1 MGSWNRAEA
10 PRRNPNL
17 GCAQHPVWHYTT
29 WNRRAE
35 RLLYIKIIKNIL
47 FRIEHPC
54 WSVLFFKS
62 GRRFASSRCEH
73 VFDLHWPYARNRTR
87 TRRNMLCPCLF
98 SLRSFW
104 RWVQASYLV
113 LRFVNLWRVGSKS
126 FRVCP
131 CNILQPLESGG
142 CVELPPCLQVTLIGC
157 QKAPRAPCRALVGR
171 LRRKQ
176 LPEVSPVESQFFR

>member
-1 MGSWNRAEA
+1 MCTTSCLTLY
-10 PRRNPNL
+10 NL
-17 GCAQHPVWHYTT
+17 KQKGGEVTLYQDHQEYLIPYRTS
-29 WNRRAE
+29 
-35 RLLYIKIIKNIL
+35 LLVS
-47 FRIEHPC
+47 P
-54 WSVLFFKS
+54 FFKS